1 MAKKVLYI
9 KIARIDQ
16 NGNDLT
22 NTLEALTQ
30 ITIPYTTSGNKTYKI
45 LTRSDFP
52 TYYLFEVDLPTS
64 PDASTNPN
72 TSVTTLDYAFSG
84 SIEDNVTASG
94 QFPSFVPLLSGTGPQ
109 IATDFYN
116 SEQQR
121 IEINTMPKK
130 DIHVSI
136 GSAASAFAPFEV
148 TVAAGASFSDSASIE
163 LYKLSPP
170 YSPSNATRLTFS
182 PIVNRGQPGLLISRS
197 VSIPKADIT
206 PGDTIFLGV
215 EETGSVLAA
224 NGAQV
229 LFSNDGGGKFTG
241 QFYITSSAA
250 QGSELENIVEPY
262 LVRRFTNSD
271 CDVLINNANQY
282 EENPFLQDLDFSSGT
297 IVPVNYNQIVAG
309 TAQKATVPESMF
321 TMGGM
326 INPNNSAIN
335 QVNQY
340 NISGSSYF
348 GQSSAGTFCV
358 YYTTGSIAGS
368 GGKSTSTFN
377 ISYVIG
383 NDGETFEITNSDLT
397 LDFLRRLFGSTAN
410 PIQIGGGG
418 SQYYP
423 EPTQHIHTRAIAF
436 RGVSTSQPMAFNGS
450 VLIENNGSLVQM
462 KVANSGS
469 GVISI
474 PQGGGIIYPADIE
487 LTSAFDLPD
496 RSRKILTEA
505 NILGPES
512 IE

>member
-1 MAKKVLYI
+1 MPKKVLYI

-22 NTLEALTQ
+22 NTLESLTQ

-52 TYYLFEVDLPTS
+52 TYYLFEVDLPIS

-84 SIEDNVTASG
+84 SFEDNVTASG

-121 IEINTMPKK
+121 VEINTMPKK
-130 DIHVSI
+130 DIHISV
-136 GSAASAFAPFEV
+136 GSAASAFTPFEA

-170 YSPSNATRLTFS
+170 YSPSNATRLTFN
-182 PIVNRGQPGLLISRS
+182 PIVVRGTTLISRS

-224 NGAQV
+224 GGAQV
-229 LFSNDGGGKFTG
+229 LFSNDGGSKFNG
-241 QFYITSSAA
+241 LFYITSSAA
-250 QGSELENIVEPY
+250 QGAELENIVEPY
-262 LVRRFTNSD
+262 LERKFTNSD
-271 CDVLINNANQY
+271 CDVLINNVDQY
-282 EENPFLQDLDFSSGT
+282 QDNPFLQDLDFSSGT
-297 IVPVNYNQIVAG
+297 IVPVNYDQIVAG

-326 INPNNSAIN
+326 LNPNNSAVN
-335 QVNQY
+335 QVDRY

-348 GQSSAGTFCV
+348 GQTTGGTFAC
-358 YYTTGSIAGS
+358 YYSSHTV
-368 GGKSTSTFN
+368 GGGTSYISTF
-377 ISYVIG
+377 ILKYIITP
-383 NDGETFEITNSDLT
+383 DGEAIEITVDDDT
-397 LDFLRRLFGSTAN
+397 DTFLERLFGSKAN
-410 PIQIGGGG
+410 PAGLEQNNLYGEDDANVNI
-418 SQYYP
+418 
-423 EPTQHIHTRAIAF
+423 RAIPF
-436 RGVSTSQPMAFNGS
+436 SGS
-450 VLIENNGSLVQM
+450 VDDGNMEYRGRSLVQQL
-462 KVANSGS
+462 GS
-469 GVISI
+469 NMVLKAISKGTI
-474 PQGGGIIYPADIE
+474 PAGNPGPGIVFPASIA
-487 LTSAFDLPD
+487 LTSHADLP
-496 RSRKILTEA
+496 SRARQILTE
-505 NILGPES
+505 NNVIPPEN
-512 IE
+512 

>member
-22 NTLEALTQ
+22 NTLESLTQ
-30 ITIPYTTSGNKTYKI
+30 ITIPLTTSGNKTYKI
-45 LTRSDFP
+45 LTRADFP
-52 TYYLFEVDLPTS
+52 TYYLFQVDLPIS

-72 TSVTTLDYAFSG
+72 TSVTTLDYDFSG
-84 SIEDNVTASG
+84 SLDDFTTGSGNVIG
-94 QFPSFVPLLSGTGPQ
+94 QFPLLTGTGPQ
-109 IATDFYN
+109 IFTDFYN

-121 IEINTMPKK
+121 LEINTMPKK
-130 DIHVSI
+130 DLFVSL
-136 GSAASAFAPFEV
+136 GSTTPGQPFEA
-148 TVAAGASFSDSASIE
+148 TVAPGGTFADSASVE
-163 LYKLSPP
+163 LFKADSTFNSISQLTNSQILTRGMG
-170 YSPSNATRLTFS
+170 AT
-182 PIVNRGQPGLLISRS
+182 LISRS

-206 PGDTIFLGV
+206 PGDVVFLGV
-215 EETGSVLAA
+215 KETGSSISVD
-224 NGAQV
+224 GARV
-229 LFSNDGGGKFTG
+229 SLSNDGGGKFTG
-241 QFYITSSAA
+241 KFFLTSSAA
-250 QGSELENIVEPY
+250 QGAELENIVEPY
-262 LVRRFTNSD
+262 LVRKFTNSD

-282 EENPFLQDLDFSSGT
+282 KENPFLQDLDFSSGT

-335 QVNQY
+335 QVNEY

-368 GGKSTSTFN
+368 GGQSVSTFN

-418 SQYYP
+418 GQYYP
-423 EPTQHIHTRAIAF
+423 EPTQHTHTRAIAF

-450 VLIENNGSLVQM
+450 VLIENNGSLIQM

-469 GVISI
+469 GAISI
-474 PQGGGIIYPADIE
+474 PQGGGIIYPSDIE

-505 NILGPES
+505 NILGPEN

>member
-1 MAKKVLYI
+1 MPKKVLYI

-22 NTLEALTQ
+22 NTLESLTQ

-52 TYYLFEVDLPTS
+52 TYYLFEVDLPIS

-84 SIEDNVTASG
+84 SFEDNVTASG

-121 IEINTMPKK
+121 VEINTMPKK
-130 DIHVSI
+130 DIHISV
-136 GSAASAFAPFEV
+136 GSAASAFTPFEA

-170 YSPSNATRLTFS
+170 YSPSNATRLTFN
-182 PIVNRGQPGLLISRS
+182 PIVVRGTTLISRS

-297 IVPVNYNQIVAG
+297 IVPVNYDQIVAG

-326 INPNNSAIN
+326 LNPNNSA
-335 QVNQY
+335 VNH
-340 NISGSSYF
+340 
-348 GQSSAGTFCV
+348 
-358 YYTTGSIAGS
+358 
-368 GGKSTSTFN
+368 K
-377 ISYVIG
+377 
-383 NDGETFEITNSDLT
+383 
-397 LDFLRRLFGSTAN
+397 
-410 PIQIGGGG
+410 
-418 SQYYP
+418 
-423 EPTQHIHTRAIAF
+423 
-436 RGVSTSQPMAFNGS
+436 
-450 VLIENNGSLVQM
+450 
-462 KVANSGS
+462 
-469 GVISI
+469 
-474 PQGGGIIYPADIE
+474 
-487 LTSAFDLPD
+487 
-496 RSRKILTEA
+496 
-505 NILGPES
+505 
-512 IE
+512 